1 MNGISYNLV
10 KKSVNIKCY
19 KSLLMKFL
27 SLQERSLL
35 SIHDPTGVK
44 LLTRLGLKYGQLNK
58 HKFCHNFKDT
68 VVPMSDWGTETEI
81 TEKIFLRCS
90 FFIIER

>member
-1 MNGISYNLV
+1 M
-10 KKSVNIKCY
+10 KFF
-19 KSLLMKFL
+19 SLL
-27 SLQERSLL
+27 ERSLL
-35 SIHDPTGVK
+35 SIHDPTGAK

-68 VVPMSDWGTETEI
+68 VVPMCDWGTETEI
-81 TEKIFLRCS
+81 TENFFLCCS

>member
-1 MNGISYNLV
+1 MNGISYNFI

-19 KSLLMKFL
+19 KSLLMKFF
-27 SLQERSLL
+27 SLQESSLL

-44 LLTRLGLKYGQLNK
+44 LLTRLGLKYGQLNE

-68 VVPMSDWGTETEI
+68 VVPMCDWGTETEI
-81 TEKIFLRCS
+81 TENFFLCCS